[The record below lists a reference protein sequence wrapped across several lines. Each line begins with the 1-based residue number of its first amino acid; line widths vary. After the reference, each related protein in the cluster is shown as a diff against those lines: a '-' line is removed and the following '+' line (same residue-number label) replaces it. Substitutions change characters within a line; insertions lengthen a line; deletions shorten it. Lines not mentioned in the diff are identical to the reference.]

1 MDQYIRSVIEALG
14 RVEAFRGIPE
24 DGLQNLLVW
33 GHMQVFPSGGVLM
46 RQGEPGDRL
55 HVVLR
60 GQVRVERESIDPTP
74 LVLAILGPGELVGE
88 MGVLDSAPRSATV
101 TATEETQ
108 TLELGAELLAQ
119 TILLYPEVTMPLL
132 RTLSQRLRNTSDLVE
147 HMARSNL

>member
-1 MDQYIRSVIEALG
+1 MDDYIRFVIDALG
-14 RVEAFRGIPE
+14 RVDAFRGIPE
-24 DGLQNLLVW
+24 AGLQNLLAW
-33 GHMQVFPSGGVLM
+33 GHMQIYPIGGILM

-60 GQVRVERESIDPTP
+60 GQVRVMRESAEPEP
-74 LVLAILGPGELVGE
+74 LVLAVLGPGEMVGE
-88 MGVLDSAPRSATV
+88 MGVLDRAPRSATV
-101 TATEETQ
+101 IATQETQ
-108 TLELGAELLAQ
+108 TLELGADLLAQ